1 MIGYARYVAS
11 LKFWQVEHSDVEP
24 ATLVCEA
31 ERVYSCDI
39 LTGIRRQCQ
48 ASADN
53 LLGLI

>member
-48 ASADN
+48 VSADN